1 MAEER
6 KAGARL
12 RRGDRIAE
20 IIAVAR
26 EVITENNGV
35 EMPIGEIAGRLGI
48 VEGAIYRIYP
58 TKKQLVMAVLCD
70 WYEEVMASYESGLE
84 QISGV
89 REQLRFVTYHHIDCI
104 YRYPELVNFYFGVV
118 RMSREYWGS
127 ELHKLNRRYANRVVK
142 ILSEGALR
150 GELRAD
156 KSPRLGR
163 DILFGVVEQSTWP
176 YRMKVG
182 TFDPDEIAD
191 NIADLIYNAFA
202 RPPETDVRRHDVAER
217 LLGISEELRAIAGG
231 VRS

>member
-26 EVITENNGV
+26 EVVTENNGV
-35 EMPIGEIAGRLGI
+35 EMPIGEIASRLGI
-48 VEGAIYRIYP
+48 VEGAIYRLYP
-58 TKKQLVMAVLCD
+58 TKKHLVMAVLCD

-84 QISGV
+84 QITGV
-89 REQLRFVTYHHIDCI
+89 REQLGFVTRHHIDCI
-104 YRYPELVNFYFGVV
+104 YHYPELVNFYFGVV

-127 ELHKLNRRYANRVVK
+127 DLHKLNRRYTNRVVK
-142 ILSEGALR
+142 ILAEGALR

-163 DILFGVVEQSTWP
+163 DILFGVVEQATWP
-176 YRMKVG
+176 FRMKVG
-182 TFDPDEIAD
+182 TLDPAELAE
-191 NIADLIYNAFA
+191 NISDLIYNAFV
-202 RPPETDVRRHDVAER
+202 RPMEVSPRQQDVTER
-217 LLGISEELRAIAGG
+217 LLSISEELRSLAGG
-231 VRS
+231 GRT